1 MKCGVKFC
9 GGCNPRYDRG
19 AAFREIKDELTDIDF
34 VHAEEDDPV
43 DNLLV
48 IGGCTAC
55 CASYEQ
61 YDVKDQVFK
70 MWDKDHIENIK
81 TKLKVTMED

>member
-19 AAFREIKDELTDIDF
+19 AAYRQIKEDLSDIDF
-34 VHAEEDDPV
+34 VHAEEGEPV

-55 CASYEQ
+55 CASYDQ
-61 YDVKDQVFK
+61 YDVKGNVFK

-81 TKLKVTMED
+81 LKLKVTMED

>member
-19 AAFREIKDELTDIDF
+19 AAFRQIKDDLSDIDF
-34 VHAEEDDPV
+34 VHAEEGNPV

-61 YDVKDQVFK
+61 YDVKGNVYK

>member
-19 AAFREIKDELTDIDF
+19 DAFRQIRDELSDIDF
-34 VHAEEDDPV
+34 VHAEEGDAI

-61 YDVKDQVFK
+61 YDVKGNVFK

-81 TKLKVTMED
+81 KQLKVTMED

>member
-19 AAFREIKDELTDIDF
+19 AAFRQIKEDMSDIDF
-34 VHAEEDDPV
+34 VHAEEGDPV

-55 CASYEQ
+55 CASYDQ
-61 YDVKDQVFK
+61 YDVKGNVFK

-81 TKLKVTMED
+81 SKLKVTMED